1 MNKTFIL
8 SIITLVVILMF
19 FLTTIPKVK
28 DKLTTQFPNPVPSL
42 VLIRITLA
50 EITVLLLVAIIIYG
64 SKENFSYFKTTT
76 SEDYE
81 ETNNQCY

>member
-28 DKLTTQFPNPVPSL
+28 DKLTQQFRNDVSSL
-42 VLIRITLA
+42 FLIRLTLA
-50 EITVLLLVAIIIYG
+50 EATVLLLVFIIIYG

>member
-19 FLTTIPKVK
+19 FLTTIPNLQN
-28 DKLTTQFPNPVPSL
+28 KLSEHFKKQFSSL
-42 VLIRITLA
+42 FLIRITLA
-50 EITVLLLVAIIIYG
+50 EITILLLVAIIIYG